1 MLSSAD
7 NRRTWDSLN
16 TFKNHFNVHR
26 QTNDGMFLVFQ
37 PQVHWNKS
45 YLWRIKFV
53 KTERIRRYLHSV
65 GGSSSKS
72 RPVVVLL
79 RQGSVFNLEGFVHF
93 PAGLQLDNCSGEKW
107 LTDRVGGKNLQ
118 RPFVPAFKPVSLT
131 NYIRRGISSVPATA
145 TLEEGA
151 RTGSG
156 ISQKSIR

>member
-1 MLSSAD
+1 M
-7 NRRTWDSLN
+7 TDSLN
-16 TFKNHFNVHR
+16 TLKNHFNVHR
-26 QTNDGMFLVFQ
+26 QTNGVMFLVFQ

-53 KTERIRRYLHSV
+53 KTERMRRYLHSMR
-65 GGSSSKS
+65 GSSSKS

-131 NYIRRGISSVPATA
+131 VITFVEASALFLQRQPSRKEHEPGPESVRNQSVK
-145 TLEEGA
+145 G
-151 RTGSG
+151 
-156 ISQKSIR
+156 KK